1 MVFDV
6 FFETEEPRKLALSGT
21 FRNITGQPQRIVFS
35 LNGETFRTITLD
47 NGTGD
52 TEIDIPLPEMN
63 TGRMTLEMDFPDAV
77 NSVLRQYPQIPRHS
91 LRITGDIDNS
101 TWCGFQQ

>member
-77 NSVLRQYPQIPRHS
+77 KQDNIGWSTYSSVSIPDASIRK
-91 LRITGDIDNS
+91 
-101 TWCGFQQ
+101 